1 MLHVRSMAA
10 PPRKRKEGTKSE
22 ARKRVEQRPAQL
34 NPSLVLALEAPPPF
48 IEVNA
53 PSKTNAAN
61 NGVDVDGG
69 SGIVSFSRVR
79 NVMQKNKVKNNLNK
93 CSAPLP

>member
-1 MLHVRSMAA
+1 MLHILSMAA

-34 NPSLVLALEAPPPF
+34 NPSLVLALETPPF

-53 PSKTNAAN
+53 PSKANAAN

-79 NVMQKNKVKNNLNK
+79 NVMQKNNLNK
-93 CSAPLP
+93 CSTPLP